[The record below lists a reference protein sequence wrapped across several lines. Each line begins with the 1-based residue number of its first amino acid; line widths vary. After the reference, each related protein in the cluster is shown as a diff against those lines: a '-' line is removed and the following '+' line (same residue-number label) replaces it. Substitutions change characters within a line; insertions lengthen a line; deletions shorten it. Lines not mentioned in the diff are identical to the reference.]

1 MTKLHQ
7 LVKQVS
13 AIEMH
18 PGCMNYYWQP
28 EKNKIWIGRYS
39 IKIQAKKS
47 NFKKLVNLFGS
58 TNSKG
63 KD

>member
-28 EKNKIWIGRYS
+28 EKIRYGQVG
-39 IKIQAKKS
+39 IQLKYRQKS
-47 NFKKLVNLFGS
+47 QI
-58 TNSKG
+58 SKSW
-63 KD
+63 